1 MTHYRYLPA
10 MTEGT
15 TAMYTINGA
24 LGSPYSMKMRALMR
38 YRRIPHLWVHG
49 ADSRDALSKVKAPVI
64 PVMEY
69 PDGTFHN
76 DSTPLIYDL
85 EARHTERSVI
95 PPDPA
100 HAFIAHLIEDFADEW
115 VTKAMFGY
123 RWLEEVD
130 QIQMSR
136 WLAFDAMK
144 GGGLATSQGYAEQFR
159 ARQVGRMAIVGCAA
173 ENFPLIEASTRAILG
188 ALEAHVVDQ
197 HCLFGTRPSMAE
209 FGMYGQL
216 SQLGVDPTAQ
226 AMMRKDFPYS
236 FRWLLHIDDM
246 SGITGEWDKSDAP
259 LAPIITA
266 WLQQVGEIYMP
277 FLLANATAIAA
288 GEDSFRITAMGLPYT
303 QGVFKYQ
310 VKCLADLR
318 ARYAALDAKARA
330 RIDPLLAQTGCLEA
344 LLNQ

>member
-1 MTHYRYLPA
+1 
-10 MTEGT
+10 
-15 TAMYTINGA
+15 MYAINGA

-38 YRRIPHLWVHG
+38 YRRIPHVWVHG
-49 ADSRDALSKVKAPVI
+49 ADSRHALSKVKAPVI

-85 EARHTERSVI
+85 EARHAERSVI
-95 PPDPA
+95 PTDSA
-100 HAFIAHLIEDFADEW
+100 CAFIAHLIEDFADEW

-130 QIQMSR
+130 QAQMSR

-144 GGGLATSQGYAEQFR
+144 GGGLGASQAFAEQFR

-188 ALEAHVVDQ
+188 ALEAHVVDN

-226 AMMRKDFPYS
+226 AMMRKDYPYS

-246 SGITGEWDKSDAP
+246 SGINGEWDTGAGGVDAP
-259 LAPIITA
+259 FAPIITS

-277 FLLANATAIAA
+277 FLLANAAAIAA
-288 GEDSFRITAMGLPYT
+288 GEETFNITAMGLPYT

-318 ARYAALDAKARA
+318 ARYAALDNAARTKV
-330 RIDPLLAQTGCLEA
+330 DPLLAQTGCLNA
-344 LLNQ
+344 LLSQ

>member
-1 MTHYRYLPA
+1 
-10 MTEGT
+10 
-15 TAMYTINGA
+15 MYTINGA

-85 EARHTERSVI
+85 EARHSDRSVI

-209 FGMYGQL
+209 FSMYGQL

-310 VKCLADLR
+310 VKCLADLC

>member
-1 MTHYRYLPA
+1 
-10 MTEGT
+10 
-15 TAMYTINGA
+15 
-24 LGSPYSMKMRALMR
+24 
-38 YRRIPHLWVHG
+38 
-49 ADSRDALSKVKAPVI
+49 
-64 PVMEY
+64 
-69 PDGTFHN
+69 
-76 DSTPLIYDL
+76 
-85 EARHTERSVI
+85 
-95 PPDPA
+95 
-100 HAFIAHLIEDFADEW
+100 
-115 VTKAMFGY
+115 
-123 RWLEEVD
+123 
-130 QIQMSR
+130 
-136 WLAFDAMK
+136 MK
-144 GGGLATSQGYAEQFR
+144 GGGLAMSQGYAEQFR

-188 ALEAHVVDQ
+188 ALETHVVDQ

-246 SGITGEWDKSDAP
+246 SGITGEWDKTDAP
-259 LAPIITA
+259 FAPIITA

-277 FLLANATAIAA
+277 FLLANAAAIEA
-288 GEDSFRITAMGLPYT
+288 GEDSFHITAMGLPYT

-318 ARYAALDAKARA
+318 ARYATLDANART

-344 LLNQ
+344 LRNQ

>member
-1 MTHYRYLPA
+1 
-10 MTEGT
+10 
-15 TAMYTINGA
+15 MYTLNGA
-24 LGSPYSMKMRALMR
+24 LGSPYSMKMRALLR
-38 YRRIPHLWVHG
+38 YRRIPHMWAHG
-49 ADSRDALSKVKAPVI
+49 TDSRDALSKVKAPVI

-100 HAFIAHLIEDFADEW
+100 RAFIAHLIEDFADEW

-130 QIQMSR
+130 QIQISR

-144 GGGLATSQGYAEQFR
+144 GGGLAASEGYAEQFR

-173 ENFPLIEASTRAILG
+173 ENFPLIEASTRALLG
-188 ALEAHVVDQ
+188 ALEAHVVDH
-197 HCLFGTRPSMAE
+197 HCLFGSRPSIAE

-226 AMMRKDFPYS
+226 AMIRKDFPYS

-246 SGITGEWDKSDAP
+246 SGIDGQWDTEIAGADAP

-266 WLQQVGEIYMP
+266 WLKQVGDIYIP
-277 FLLANATAIAA
+277 FLLANTAAIEA
-288 GEDSFRITAMGLPYT
+288 GDETFSITAMGLPYT
-303 QGVFKYQ
+303 QGLFKYQ

-318 ARYAALDAKARA
+318 ARYAALDATARG
-330 RIDPLLAQTGCLEA
+330 RIDPLLAHTGCLDA
-344 LLNQ
+344 MLNR